1 MTSGASSKR
10 LLFNQHCHLKTCN
23 ETPIAANYCLGRDFL
38 ASRMKS
44 LRNYLCVFQRECW
57 VFLPF
62 NYERKCDQSCI
73 IIMIHFVGCTSTVI
87 AYVDPVQCN
96 TGWQWHD
103 WTKIALL
110 LSFLQQTDRQRKTI
124 NTYFLSE
131 SVHWAT
137 PQGHPVGILWLF
149 MCIFF
154 THYCNLVS
162 WEKWIYPSLIQ
173 IKSHGNHS

>member
-1 MTSGASSKR
+1 MKLPLQQITALDETFWHREWNRSEIICVYFSVNVECFYPSIMNASVTS
-10 LLFNQHCHLKTCN
+10 HV
-23 ETPIAANYCLGRDFL
+23 
-38 ASRMKS
+38 S
-44 LRNYLCVFQRECW
+44 LSW
-57 VFLPF
+57 
-62 NYERKCDQSCI
+62 
-73 IIMIHFVGCTSTVI
+73 MHFVGCTSTVI
-87 AYVDPVQCN
+87 AYVDPVQWN

-110 LSFLQQTDRQRKTI
+110 LSFLQQTDRERKTI

>member
-73 IIMIHFVGCTSTVI
+73 IIMDAFCWMHIDCYCLCWSSAMKHRLTMAWLNKDSPVIIIFTTNWPPEKNNQYILPLWIRPLSHPTGTSCRYFVIVYVHFLYS
-87 AYVDPVQCN
+87 
-96 TGWQWHD
+96 
-103 WTKIALL
+103 LL
-110 LSFLQQTDRQRKTI
+110 
-124 NTYFLSE
+124 
-131 SVHWAT
+131 
-137 PQGHPVGILWLF
+137 
-149 MCIFF
+149 
-154 THYCNLVS
+154 
-162 WEKWIYPSLIQ
+162 
-173 IKSHGNHS
+173 